1 MSVFWQN
8 YLGEDGDLIIKLTN
22 FAGYC
27 HNCGAELRAD
37 ALVTTPLGR
46 LKNGNVIHLCI
57 GELVDPK
64 GQSSAGHRFVCHSC
78 NTPVVMIDVCDVTNE
93 ADWLNNI
100 TDALNKKE
108 L

>member
-27 HNCGAELRAD
+27 HNCGAELCAD
-37 ALVTTPLGR
+37 ALVTTPLSC

-64 GQSSAGHRFVCHSC
+64 GQSSAGHQFVCHSC
-78 NTPVVMIDVCDVTNE
+78 NTPVVMIDVRDVTNE